1 MQATLDLSSRVG
13 LDPDT
18 RAAFRRDGYLNL
30 GRIDPET
37 LENLRRAIDDVMQG
51 RASIPYERVLMQLDS
66 STGAYADLGP
76 QTKGFKG
83 ATFDYRKI
91 QDLELEP
98 TFLAYLTSARFES
111 IARGFYGQS
120 SIDCFRA
127 MFMNKPAAGGT
138 VLNWHQ
144 DRWTSLDR
152 DPEFTIWTALDDA
165 TPDNGCLEV
174 IPGSHGTLVNPS
186 DPSAHLTAK
195 QCAEWDRVPNKAL
208 PVEAGTVL
216 LLHNWLLHRSGIN
229 HSNEPR
235 RAFSVC
241 YMDGETIDAKGRRYT
256 PLLAALD

>member
-1 MQATLDLSSRVG
+1 MQSTLDLDSRVG
-13 LDPDT
+13 LDLET
-18 RAAFRRDGYLNL
+18 RAAFRRDGYVRL
-30 GRIDPET
+30 GRLDPAT
-37 LENLRRAIDDVMQG
+37 LEGLQRAINDVMQG

-66 STGAYADLGP
+66 STGDYADLGP

-83 ATFDYRKI
+83 RTLDYRKI

-98 TFLAYLTSARFES
+98 RFLAYLKAPRFER
-111 IARGFYGQS
+111 IARDFYARS
-120 SIDCFRA
+120 AVACFRA

-165 TPDNGCLEV
+165 TTENGCLEV
-174 IPGSHGTLVNPS
+174 IPGSHGVLVNPS
-186 DPSAHLTAK
+186 DPSAHLTPE
-195 QCAEWDRVPNKAL
+195 QRAEWDRVPKKAL

-241 YMDGETIDAKGRRYT
+241 YMDAETVDAKGRRYT
-256 PLLAALD
+256 PLFDALD